1 MARSEAREEVERDWF
16 RRVAMIIMVAAICMG
31 GFPVLKDT
39 LFPVVRTR

>member
-16 RRVAMIIMVAAICMG
+16 RRVAVIILVASIGIG
-31 GFPVLKDT
+31 GLPILKDT